1 MIAHLVRKFMPPR
14 MRRFFACPKCGLKSR
29 TETHLRVYC
38 LACGQP
44 IAMPPL
50 GPFA

>member
-1 MIAHLVRKFMPPR
+1 MIAHLVRKFVPPR
-14 MRRFFACPKCGLKSR
+14 MRRHFECPGCGRHSD
-29 TETHLRVYC
+29 TETHRQVYC

-44 IAMPPL
+44 IALPPL

>member
-1 MIAHLVRKFMPPR
+1 MIAHLVRKLVPPR
-14 MRRFFACPKCGLKSR
+14 MRRFFACPSCGFESR

-44 IAMPPL
+44 IEMPRL